1 MGTERTLQNLHAAY
15 AGESKAQVRNR
26 LFAEIADREG
36 YRQIGRLF
44 RAVAEAENV
53 HARNA
58 LVLLGE
64 LKSTEE
70 NLRRAFENEILAKNQ
85 FYPRFIREA
94 EEDGHSEAARKFAQA
109 RDVEERH
116 SQLYRRALSYLVN
129 EEEVE
134 YFVCQVCGYISEGD
148 PPEHCPI
155 CGALKKHF
163 QKVSS

>member
-1 MGTERTLQNLHAAY
+1 MEAERTMRNLQAAY

-26 LFAEIADREG
+26 FFAEIAEQEG
-36 YRQIGRLF
+36 YHQVGRLF

-53 HARNA
+53 HAKNA
-58 LVLLGE
+58 LALLGE
-64 LKSTEE
+64 VKRTEE
-70 NLRRAFENEILAKNQ
+70 NLRAAFEKEILAKNQ

-94 EEDGHSEAARKFAQA
+94 EEDGHREAAKKFAQA

-134 YFVCQVCGYISEGD
+134 YYVCQVCGYIAEGN

-155 CGALKKHF
+155 CGALTRF
-163 QKVSS
+163 FRKVE